1 MRQEVIQKLNV
12 PRDQYSINKY
22 ELHMHHAHDMTN
34 RGNGEDSDHNMPK
47 VKIGGLTRFMFIE
60 MCFRLAKQLY
70 AQELEHV
77 I

>member
-1 MRQEVIQKLNV
+1 
-12 PRDQYSINKY
+12 
-22 ELHMHHAHDMTN
+22 MHHAHDMTN